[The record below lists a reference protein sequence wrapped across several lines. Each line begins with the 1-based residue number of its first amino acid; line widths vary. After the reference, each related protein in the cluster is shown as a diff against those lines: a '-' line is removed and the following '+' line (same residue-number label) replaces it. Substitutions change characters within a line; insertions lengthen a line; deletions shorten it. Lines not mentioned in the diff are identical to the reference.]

1 MDKIKNNPNKRKI
14 FSRIL
19 TVFTVAIS
27 LLAALLFFLG
37 IKTRIDK
44 SPVVLFGYSIS
55 IVVSPSMEPE
65 INVGDLIVVKH
76 VDVNFPK
83 VGDNVVFKSLIKGLE
98 GEQVVHKVVE
108 KGEDEKGIYF
118 VTKGVNNSE
127 KDSELVR
134 KENFVG
140 VEIAHSSFWGAV
152 IGFFTRGQT
161 FLLFLIIVVSAYVL
175 IINVIHI
182 LAE

>member
-1 MDKIKNNPNKRKI
+1 MDQMKNNPNKRKI
-14 FSRIL
+14 FSKIL
-19 TVFTVAIS
+19 TVFTVVIS

-76 VDVNFPK
+76 ADVNFPK
-83 VGDNVVFKSLIKGLE
+83 VGDNVVFKSRIKGLE